1 MTKDQSNFIRLMNI
15 YVDKIDLL
23 VLKMFLFYL
32 IKKIKLFVH
41 FDLPWLELADLEFAL
56 LSGPLLHW
64 QGLQVPLDTKDEVIH
79 IE

>member
-1 MTKDQSNFIRLMNI
+1 MTKIQSNFIRLMNI
-15 YVDKIDLL
+15 YVYKIDLL